1 MKLLTILVGFAIS
14 SNTCEEGWT
23 VLGPDSGEVG
33 YNSCFRLTCV
43 TSLSLILDWFEAKS
57 ACEAENGWLA
67 HVQFDSMN
75 SKIYALAME
84 DGTMDPY
91 RPDIWIGG
99 SDHGVDKSWIDT
111 NGTPLTYY
119 NWWTE
124 PALHPNPDFS
134 TVGPGSTEPEP
145 YRYHCGGSST
155 NSYPGCCIY
164 IGNLPLEQLE
174 TGEWIR
180 GHRWRAGQCHN
191 PFWSKCYACEKGTVL

>member
-1 MKLLTILVGFAIS
+1 MKLLTILVGIAIS
-14 SNTCEEGWT
+14 NNTCENGWT

-43 TSLSLILDWFEAKS
+43 TSYSLALDWFDAKI
-57 ACEAENGWLA
+57 ACEADNGWLA

-75 SKIYALAME
+75 DKIYALAME

-99 SDHGVDKSWIDT
+99 TDHEVGENWVDA

-119 NWWTE
+119 NWWIE
-124 PALHPNPDFS
+124 PGLPGAPDFS
-134 TVGPGSTEPEP
+134 SVGPGMTEPEP
-145 YRYHCGGSST
+145 YRHHCSVV
-155 NSYPGCCIY
+155 GCCIY
-164 IGNLPLEQLE
+164 IGNFALEQLE

-180 GHRWRAGQCHN
+180 GYRWAAGQCHH
-191 PFWSKCYACEKGTVL
+191 PEWSKCYACEKGTGY